1 MSSLSWKVACCFLTV
16 YGNSSF
22 AQLKQKPPCAGNCAE
37 EVVLFFLFILKIPYL
52 HCPLMHLSH
61 ALTMS
66 HEEV

>member
-1 MSSLSWKVACCFLTV
+1 MSSLSWKVACHFLKV

-22 AQLKQKPPCAGNCAE
+22 AQLKQKLPCAANCAE
-37 EVVLFFLFILKIPYL
+37 EVLLFLLFNVKIPYL